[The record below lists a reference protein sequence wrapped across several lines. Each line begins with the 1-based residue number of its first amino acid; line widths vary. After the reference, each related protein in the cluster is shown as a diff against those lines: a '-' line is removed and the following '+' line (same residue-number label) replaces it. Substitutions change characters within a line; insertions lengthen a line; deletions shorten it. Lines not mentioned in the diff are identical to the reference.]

1 LPPTNDWIFKLLFG
15 DERNKS
21 MLIDLLKSFVDLP
34 EEEYDLTFTDP
45 YLKPEFEEDK
55 MGILDVRV
63 KTASGQ
69 IINIGITGESG
80 ETHRQTPVVLQVQDD
95 CGTGREE

>member
-1 LPPTNDWIFKLLFG
+1 MSITVLPPTNDWVFKLLFG

-34 EEEYDLTFTDP
+34 EGEYELTFTDP

-63 KTASGQ
+63 KTTSGQ
-69 IINIGITGESG
+69 IINIEMSLLSDFSDNRDISIFTGS
-80 ETHRQTPVVLQVQDD
+80 
-95 CGTGREE
+95 